1 MKTRYS
7 APSHGCLHTNVLDI
21 YDDIERMCVQRAKK
35 LMRSEDVAGSSS
47 QLSTFYL
54 TLSYSLLQDRSLH
67 LQFQLFAMLFLVM
80 THEKVRSAFPMQIY
94 LLLKECTSGHNTYI
108 TEGMHLLHQERCL
121 AVDIQET

>member
-1 MKTRYS
+1 
-7 APSHGCLHTNVLDI
+7 
-21 YDDIERMCVQRAKK
+21 MCVQRAKK

-47 QLSTFYL
+47 QLSTLYL

-67 LQFQLFAMLFLVM
+67 LKFQLFAMLFLVM
-80 THEKVRSAFPMQIY
+80 THEKVRSRSAFPMQIY
-94 LLLKECTSGHNTYI
+94 LLLKECTSAHNTYI